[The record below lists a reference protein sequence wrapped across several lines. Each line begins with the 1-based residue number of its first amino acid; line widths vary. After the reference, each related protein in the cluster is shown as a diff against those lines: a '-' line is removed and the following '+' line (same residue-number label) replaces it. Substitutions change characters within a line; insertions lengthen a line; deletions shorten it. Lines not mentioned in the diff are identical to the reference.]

1 MKCDAP
7 FYLLLATTILFGTSY
22 AIGADQV
29 QEDHSLFNDWGSS
42 NGQTFIPAIDGMLY
56 GIEIAIETNNNPG
69 SIEVFLWRTDS
80 AGKPIEPALT
90 SGYFDKTN
98 VVHPYPAWYPVFF
111 DPPYIQTPGEKLAF
125 TISLLTSG
133 PSGWNEYGYVDTDT
147 YPRGCRILYNPSW
160 LPGTFS
166 SYSNSDWAFRT
177 LVIPDTPMS
186 FTIQDAEPSYTF
198 GSVSSEEYI
207 QYALQVCTNL
217 STEAW
222 SNISVQIGSGAPLT
236 WPAVTG
242 TNACGFF
249 RLKMLTP

>member
-1 MKCDAP
+1 MKRNAP
-7 FYLLLATTILFGTSY
+7 FYLLLTATILLGTSS

-42 NGQTFIPAIDGMLY
+42 YGQTFIPAIDGMLY

-80 AGKPIEPALT
+80 TGKPIEPPLT

-111 DPPYIQTPGEKLAF
+111 DTPHIQTPDEKLAF

-186 FTIQDAEPSYTF
+186 IAKQDNEHSYTF
-198 GSVSSEEYI
+198 GTVSSEEYI
-207 QYALQVCTNL
+207 QYALQACTNL
-217 STEAW
+217 NAEAW
-222 SNISVQIGSGAPLT
+222 SNISVQVGSGAPLL
-236 WPAVTG
+236 WPSIVG

-249 RLKMLTP
+249 RLRMLTP